1 MTASLNRHD
10 ADPPA
15 TAVAQVP
22 QAGDEAEVPLPGGD
36 VTDGVVRVGDT
47 VRRPIGPHSRL
58 VHDVLA
64 HLDRVGFSG
73 APRFLGFDAKG
84 REVLTFVAGEVAGRP
99 WPAWVADEQR
109 IASVARLV
117 RSYDDAV
124 ATLPI
129 PESSTGIEF
138 AAPVG
143 MPASIAGPAE
153 LLGHMDVTPE
163 NVVFRNSVAV
173 ALIDFDLVRP
183 ATRTEEV
190 GNVLLWWAPL
200 MPIEDREPVLRDVD
214 PVARAKMLVD
224 AYGLSGLDRELLVPV
239 MRNAADRTWY
249 LMKHRADHLG
259 GGWRRMWDAGIGDRI
274 VRRQKWLA
282 VHDQELRDAVA

>member
-1 MTASLNRHD
+1 M
-10 ADPPA
+10 
-15 TAVAQVP
+15 
-22 QAGDEAEVPLPGGD
+22 PLPGGD
-36 VTDGVVRVGDT
+36 VTDGVVRVGNT
-47 VRRPIGPHSRL
+47 VRRPIGPHSQL

-64 HLDRVGFSG
+64 HLAQVGFAGS
-73 APRFLGFDAKG
+73 PQFLGLDDNG

-99 WPAWVADEQR
+99 WPAWVADERR
-109 IASVARLV
+109 IISVARLV

-129 PESSTGIEF
+129 PESSVDPQF
-138 AAPVG
+138 AAPAG
-143 MPASIAGPAE
+143 MPASIAGRAE

-163 NVVFRNSVAV
+163 NVVFRDGVAV

-200 MPIEDREPVLRDVD
+200 MPIGDRELVLRDVN
-214 PVARAKMLVD
+214 PLARAKVIVD
-224 AYGLSGLDRELLVPV
+224 AYGLSDVDRDLLIPV
-239 MRNAADRTWY
+239 VQNAADRTWY

-259 GGWRRMWDAGIGDRI
+259 GGWRRMWDDGVGDRI
-274 VRRQKWLA
+274 LRRQKWLD
-282 VHDQELRDAVA
+282 VHGQELRDAVA